1 MAEYEEYLQ
10 GILLE
15 YLRSECRV
23 QIIGEAS
30 ERKEQR
36 VPVISFVCT
45 VDGVGSQQLVEA
57 VERRSA
63 FGIRSGHM
71 YSHRLLREVCG
82 VADVEDGVVRV
93 SFLHYN
99 SGEDTLCLG
108 LSYYV
113 WCTLYSKMLTRTEA
127 EVQGLVRVLQ
137 EALQEVASRA

>member
-15 YLRSECRV
+15 YLRSEPRV
-23 QIIGEAS
+23 QIIGEPS
-30 ERKEQR
+30 EGKEQR
-36 VPVISFVCT
+36 VPVISFV

-71 YSHRLLREVCG
+71 YSHRLLKEVCG
-82 VADVEDGVVRV
+82 LADVEDGVVRV

-99 SGEDTLCLG
+99 SGE
-108 LSYYV
+108 
-113 WCTLYSKMLTRTEA
+113 
-127 EVQGLVRVLQ
+127 
-137 EALQEVASRA
+137 